1 MYSVGKWEEYI
12 SIFPKAR
19 SLDVDNF
26 VPDSILPRGFPRRRS
41 SLIYECLNRAL
52 ISCLYHE
59 RQKEMKQNKM
69 KKKKALLGLA
79 QVCLSVMAGVHWS
92 RHVTICLVSF
102 V

>member
-69 KKKKALLGLA
+69 KKKSFTWFSTGLLICHGRCALE
-79 QVCLSVMAGVHWS
+79 
-92 RHVTICLVSF
+92 
-102 V
+102 